1 MLTQLFPTLNDN
13 QLIKLIKKG
22 INSIWM
28 MILIILFA
36 AISNLFGMEL
46 FAYYSYM
53 IIAIATI
60 LFNEDM
66 LPTIP
71 IVCIGYMTFSK
82 ENNPL
87 AKEQTSIFLTNSVII
102 QFAIIAILIA
112 IFVSARLIFDLVR
125 YKERRK
131 MPKLLYGYIALG
143 LAYILGGLFSPYYSF
158 KSALFGLIQII
169 SISFFYFFYYYT
181 VDWKKV
187 NKDYFPLLFT
197 MVGVLMVIEISNMLI
212 DAGALNFDSS
222 FTRGLLYT
230 GWGHYNNVACVCIL
244 TLPAPFYFAITKKNG
259 WIFSLI
265 GSVFFLFILLNQS
278 RNGIV
283 MSSVTYMICMITT
296 LIITKDKEKIKH
308 AITFASL
315 IGLVIITVIIFKDK
329 LINTFASL
337 LKAGTDDSGRIDI
350 YIEGFKQYL
359 DNPILGNG
367 FYECK
372 VKRWGVPYNGGFLPG
387 RYHNTYIQILA
398 SCGSIGI
405 IAYLYHKYQ
414 VLKNIIKNKNI
425 GNLIIGITLIGYA
438 LICLLDCH
446 FHNIGPG
453 LMYSIILLFSEKLYK
468 KEKGLS

>member
-1 MLTQLFPTLNDN
+1 MLTQLFPTINDN

-143 LAYILGGLFSPYYSF
+143 IAYILGGLFSPYYSF

-169 SISFFYFFYYYT
+169 SISFFYFF
-181 VDWKKV
+181 
-187 NKDYFPLLFT
+187 
-197 MVGVLMVIEISNMLI
+197 
-212 DAGALNFDSS
+212 
-222 FTRGLLYT
+222 
-230 GWGHYNNVACVCIL
+230 
-244 TLPAPFYFAITKKNG
+244 
-259 WIFSLI
+259 
-265 GSVFFLFILLNQS
+265 
-278 RNGIV
+278 
-283 MSSVTYMICMITT
+283 
-296 LIITKDKEKIKH
+296 
-308 AITFASL
+308 
-315 IGLVIITVIIFKDK
+315 
-329 LINTFASL
+329 
-337 LKAGTDDSGRIDI
+337 
-350 YIEGFKQYL
+350 
-359 DNPILGNG
+359 
-367 FYECK
+367 
-372 VKRWGVPYNGGFLPG
+372 
-387 RYHNTYIQILA
+387 
-398 SCGSIGI
+398 
-405 IAYLYHKYQ
+405 
-414 VLKNIIKNKNI
+414 
-425 GNLIIGITLIGYA
+425 
-438 LICLLDCH
+438 
-446 FHNIGPG
+446 
-453 LMYSIILLFSEKLYK
+453 
-468 KEKGLS
+468 